1 MARRYMFGAGGT
13 SGHINPALA
22 IADHLKMVEPDA
34 DMLFCGMQK
43 GLEQEMTERAGY
55 DMKVIRALGLPEQ
68 RQRQMWRFL
77 RENTVGIVES
87 RRLIKAF
94 KPDVVIGTG
103 GYVSG
108 PLVTAAL
115 LSGIPVLLHE
125 QNAYPGRAN
134 RSLAPYAKCVCI
146 SFPESGK
153 YFSKRTHLV
162 LSGNPVRP
170 VFFAVEREACRK
182 KLAINDDVFQIL
194 VLGGSL
200 GASSL
205 TRAVLGLKNNATWQA
220 LCEQRNVLI
229 KMATGQGQADEF
241 LANANGVPGVSAEPY
256 LHNVHEW
263 MAASDL
269 FIGRAGAMTCS
280 ELSAVG
286 LPSILVPYPY
296 AANDHQTFNAE
307 TMKNAGASE
316 MIRDASLT
324 TDALVTSIQNLIEQP
339 ARLEEMRG
347 AAKHLAI
354 DDALTIILREIR
366 RIRGDGD

>member
-22 IADHLKMVEPDA
+22 IADHIKMVEPDA
-34 DMLFCGMQK
+34 EVLFCGMQN
-43 GLEQEMTERAGY
+43 GLEQEMIKQAGY
-55 DMKVIRALGLPEQ
+55 EMKVIRALGLPEQ
-68 RQRQMWRFL
+68 RRQQIWRFL
-77 RENTVGIVES
+77 RENTVGVLES
-87 RRLIKAF
+87 RRLIKEF
-94 KPDVVIGTG
+94 KPDVVVGTG

-115 LSGIPVLLHE
+115 LSGTPVLLHE

-134 RSLAPYAKCVCI
+134 RTLAPHAKCVCI

-153 YFSKRTHLV
+153 YFSKRTRLV

-170 VFFAVEREACRK
+170 AFFSVERNTSRK
-182 KLAINDDVFQIL
+182 KLDIPDTTFQIL

-205 TRAVLGLKNNATWQA
+205 TRAVLGLKNDPTWQA
-220 LCEQRNVLI
+220 LRAQRNIQI
-229 KMATGQGQADEF
+229 KMATGQAQANEY
-241 LANANGVPGVSAEPY
+241 LANANGVPGVTAEPY
-256 LHNVHEW
+256 LHDVQEW

-307 TMKNAGASE
+307 TMKHAGASD
-316 MIRDASLT
+316 MIRDAALT
-324 TDALVTSIQNLIEQP
+324 TEVLATSIQSLIEQP
-339 ARLEEMRG
+339 ERLMEMRV

-366 RIRGDGD
+366 RIRGDDD